1 MKIIRADRGKGKT
14 IALIK
19 QAARDKSYIL
29 CHSRSAA
36 KYIYDTALSMGLNIP
51 YPITVDDIPLRGY
64 RGDILIDEIDYILP
78 QLLGAQ
84 VNTITTS
91 ASIDTLDNNRSEIK
105 INLIVKLDGVEE
117 IKEKIMD
124 LLLSDLKNKYNNIR

>member
-1 MKIIRADRGKGKT
+1 MKIIRTDRGKGKT
-14 IALIK
+14 TALIK

-36 KYIYDTALSMGLNIP
+36 RYIYDTALSMGLNIP
-51 YPITVDDIPLRGY
+51 YPITVDDIPLRGH

-84 VNTITTS
+84 VSTITTS
-91 ASIDTLDNNRSEIK
+91 ASIDTLSDNRSEIK

-124 LLLSDLKNKYNNIR
+124 LLLSDLKNKYNIR

>member
-1 MKIIRADRGKGKT
+1 MKIIRTDRGGGKT
-14 IALIK
+14 TALIK

-29 CHSRSAA
+29 CHSKSAA
-36 KYIYDTALSMGLNIP
+36 RYIYDTALGMGLNIP

-64 RGDILIDEIDYILP
+64 KGDILIDEIDYILP

-91 ASIDTLDNNRSEIK
+91 ASIDTLDNNKSEIK
-105 INLIVKLDGVEE
+105 INSKA
-117 IKEKIMD
+117 
-124 LLLSDLKNKYNNIR
+124 N

>member
-36 KYIYDTALSMGLNIP
+36 RYIYDTALSMGLNIP

-105 INLIVKLDGVEE
+105 INLIVKLDDVEE

-124 LLLSDLKNKYNNIR
+124 LLLSDLKNKYNNIG

>member
-1 MKIIRADRGKGKT
+1 MKIIRTDRGGGKT
-14 IALIK
+14 TALIK

-29 CHSRSAA
+29 CHSKSAA
-36 KYIYDTALSMGLNIP
+36 RYIYDTALGMGLNIP
-51 YPITVDDIPLRGY
+51 YPITVDDIPLREH

-91 ASIDTLDNNRSEIK
+91 ASIDTLGNNRSEIK